1 MSKAEF
7 RLGVVGLGYV
17 GLNLAVQLSKCFSV
31 VGCDLNETLVK
42 QLKSGL
48 DPTKEVDLEDLK
60 NTSLVLTT
68 QFDDL
73 KQCNFFIVAVP
84 TPATSHGS
92 PDLSYIESATK
103 SIADILKKGDIVVYE
118 STVYPG
124 VTEDFCVPILES
136 SGLKHLV
143 DFNVGYSPE
152 RVNPGDR
159 QHTLTNVVKIVSGD
173 TIESLAAISGVYEKI
188 VTAGVYRAKTI
199 KVAEAAKALENTQR
213 DVNIALI
220 NELSIFFHKIGV
232 DTRDVVEA
240 AGSKYNFMKFYP
252 GLVGGHCIGVDP
264 YYLISKAK
272 KVGLNMRT
280 LENAREVNE
289 NYSTYVFQ
297 EVLKKIL
304 VLESSRN
311 TSTKMRV
318 LVLGLTFKENV
329 PDIRNSKVF
338 DMIKLMDEFSIDYQA
353 LDPQADAGM
362 VLKHYN
368 ISINN
373 PVEDNSFDS
382 VLLAVSHH
390 EYVEAGWSL
399 ARKYLRSEE
408 GSVFDLKGVLPI
420 EGAGSYKLWR
430 P

>member
-1 MSKAEF
+1 MNFSDF
-7 RLGVVGLGYV
+7 RIGVVGLGYV
-17 GLNLAVQLSKCFSV
+17 GLNLAVQLSKHFSV

-42 QLKSGL
+42 QLKDGVDS
-48 DPTKEVDLEDLK
+48 TKEVDLEDLR
-60 NTSLVLTT
+60 NTSLVLTSR
-68 QFDDL
+68 FDDL
-73 KQCNFFIVAVP
+73 KNCNFFIVAVP
-84 TPATSHGS
+84 TPATNDGA
-92 PDLSYIESATK
+92 PDLSYVESATK
-103 SIADILKKGDIVVYE
+103 SIAEILKKGDIVVYE

-136 SGLKHLV
+136 KGLAHLV

-159 QHTLTNVVKIVSGD
+159 HHTLTNVVKIVSGD
-173 TIESLAAISGVYEKI
+173 NSDSLETISWVYEKI

-220 NELSIFFHKIGV
+220 NELSIFFNKVGI
-232 DTRDVVEA
+232 DTRDVIEA

-264 YYLISKAK
+264 YYIISKAK
-272 KVGLNMRT
+272 KVGLNVHI

-289 NYSTYVFQ
+289 NYSIYVFR
-297 EVLKKIL
+297 EMLKKML
-304 VLESSRN
+304 KQESCIGAAR
-311 TSTKMRV
+311 KMRV

-338 DMIKLMDEFSIDYQA
+338 DIIRLMDEFSIEYEV
-353 LDPQADAGM
+353 LDPQADAEM
-362 VLKHYN
+362 VLAHYGV
-368 ISINN
+368 SIN
-373 PVEDNSFDS
+373 PQVEDNSFDA
-382 VLLAVSHH
+382 VLLAVSHQ

-399 ARKYLRSEE
+399 AKKYLRSDD
-408 GSVFDLKGVLPI
+408 GSVFDLKGILSV
-420 EGAGSYKLWR
+420 EGACSYNLWR

>member
-1 MSKAEF
+1 
-7 RLGVVGLGYV
+7 
-17 GLNLAVQLSKCFSV
+17 
-31 VGCDLNETLVK
+31 
-42 QLKSGL
+42 
-48 DPTKEVDLEDLK
+48 
-60 NTSLVLTT
+60 
-68 QFDDL
+68 
-73 KQCNFFIVAVP
+73 
-84 TPATSHGS
+84 
-92 PDLSYIESATK
+92 
-103 SIADILKKGDIVVYE
+103 
-118 STVYPG
+118 
-124 VTEDFCVPILES
+124 
-136 SGLKHLV
+136 
-143 DFNVGYSPE
+143 
-152 RVNPGDR
+152 
-159 QHTLTNVVKIVSGD
+159 
-173 TIESLAAISGVYEKI
+173 
-188 VTAGVYRAKTI
+188 
-199 KVAEAAKALENTQR
+199 
-213 DVNIALI
+213 
-220 NELSIFFHKIGV
+220 
-232 DTRDVVEA
+232 
-240 AGSKYNFMKFYP
+240 MKFYP

-272 KVGLNMRT
+272 KVGLNMHT

-297 EVLKKIL
+297 EVLKKML

-353 LDPQADAGM
+353 LDPQADADM

-390 EYVEAGWSL
+390 EYVEAGWRL
-399 ARKYLRSEE
+399 ARKYLRSED

-420 EGAGSYKLWR
+420 EGAGSYNLWR